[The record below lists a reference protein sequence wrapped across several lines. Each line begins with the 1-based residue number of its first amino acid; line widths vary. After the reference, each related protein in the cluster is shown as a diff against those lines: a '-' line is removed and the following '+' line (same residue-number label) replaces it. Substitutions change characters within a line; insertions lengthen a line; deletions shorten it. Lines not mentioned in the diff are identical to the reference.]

1 MPFNFSR
8 AKLFLYSNLVFI
20 GGIALASFLPNR
32 FLLPDLWFFGAAV
45 GCAVIIILFFLWKAD
60 KSAFILFFILFFF
73 LGVWRYSVSLPVTGP
88 DKIWFYNGQEIEFT
102 GAVNREPD
110 TREDKIKLT
119 VEALCLEGDILK
131 CHLPVRGN
139 VLITTQLYPSY
150 NYGDT
155 LKIKCKLQAPEQIDD
170 FYYDRYLAMQN
181 IYSTC
186 YNPQIVFAEM
196 NGPSVL
202 SLPNRIYSAILKL
215 KSIFADAMGIGLPEP
230 ENSLLQGMI
239 LNNRGELP
247 QELKNSFA
255 QAGITHIIAISGM
268 NISIIS
274 VIVINCLIAAGLSR
288 RRALIFSAAILILYL
303 ILIGLPASA
312 VRAGVMAFAAMTAV
326 FFGRLNKLTN
336 ALVFAAVLML
346 LFNPKSLRDDI
357 GFQLSFL
364 ALLSIIY
371 VYPIFKEWID
381 SQFHPNDSK
390 KISAK
395 ILWGTIDIII
405 LTLAAQVLTLPVI
418 ILNFHQV
425 SLIAPFVNVL
435 VLFLLPF
442 IMVAGLIAPL
452 IGIFIPALSWLWFAP
467 VYFPLK
473 YMIFVAD
480 NFVKLPFAYIE
491 IEYVWIG
498 WVALYYFL
506 AILLIWRYNKDN
518 KFALQK

>member
-32 FLLPDLWFFGAAV
+32 FLRYDLWFFGAAA
-45 GCAVIIILFFLWKAD
+45 GCAVIIILHYIFMKATRRRV
-60 KSAFILFFILFFF
+60 AFVLFFIFFL

-88 DKIWFYNGQEIEFT
+88 DKIWFYNGQKIEFIGT
-102 GAVNREPD
+102 VNREPD
-110 TREDKIKLT
+110 MREDKVKLT
-119 VEALCLEGDILK
+119 VGALCLEGDISK
-131 CHLPVRGN
+131 CRLPVRGN
-139 VLITTQLYPSY
+139 VLITVPLYPNY
-150 NYGDT
+150 NFGDT
-155 LKIKCKLQAPEQIDD
+155 LKIKCELQAPEQIDD
-170 FYYDRYLAMQN
+170 FYYDRYLAMQD

-186 YNPQIVFAEM
+186 YNPKIDIVET
-196 NGPSVL
+196 GHIRSL
-202 SLPNRIYSAILKL
+202 SHKFYAAILKL
-215 KSIFADAMGIGLPEP
+215 KAKFADAMSVGLSEP

-274 VIVINCLIAAGLSR
+274 VIIINFLIAFGLSR
-288 RRALIFSAAILILYL
+288 RWALISSAAALTLYL

-312 VRAGVMAFAAMTAV
+312 VRAGVMAFVAMLAV

-346 LFNPKSLRDDI
+346 LLNPKSLRDDI

-371 VYPIFKEWID
+371 VYPIFKEWVD
-381 SQFHPNDSK
+381 
-390 KISAK
+390 KI
-395 ILWGTIDIII
+395 INVGTRYGAQLLQGIIDIIV

-418 ILNFHQV
+418 ALNFHQV
-425 SLIAPFVNVL
+425 SLIAPLVNVL

-442 IMVAGLIAPL
+442 IMVFGLIAPIFSIL
-452 IGIFIPALSWLWFAP
+452 IPDLAWLWFAP
-467 VYFPLK
+467 IYFALK

-480 NFVKLPFAYIE
+480 KAVKLPLAYLE
-491 IEYVWIG
+491 IDYVWSG
-498 WVALYYFL
+498 WAVIYYCL
-506 AILLIWRYNKDN
+506 AILFIWRYNKN
-518 KFALQK
+518 KKPDLKK